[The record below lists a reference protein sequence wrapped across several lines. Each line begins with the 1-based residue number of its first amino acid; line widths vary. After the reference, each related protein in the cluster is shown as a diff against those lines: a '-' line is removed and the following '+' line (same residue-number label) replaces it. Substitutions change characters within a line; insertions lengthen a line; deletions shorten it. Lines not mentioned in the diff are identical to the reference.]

1 MVVSLLT
8 LLLIIFFYFS
18 NKSKLITYGRSLNN
32 RYAERLKVT
41 RESIEGIQEINLYNK
56 KNFFINLFK
65 EHNYRI
71 VGITAILEV
80 KQVLPKYLLEFLA
93 IFFISCSIFFL
104 LESGHLLNEIIPTIG
119 FISAGLT
126 KIIPSISKIFSSFQR
141 YQSSDHVINQLYE
154 EISKFR
160 KVEINKNIEFS
171 FRNKID
177 FKNISFKYENS
188 NIYLKNINFTIK
200 KNTIF
205 GIKGK
210 SGSGKS
216 TCLNLITGF
225 LNPTKGAVLVDGKS
239 IRKNVNNWQK
249 IIAYI
254 PQRVFLID
262 GTLKE
267 NICFGIKENSID
279 YVKLEKALNYS
290 QIKDF
295 IDPNQGGLNKLLGE
309 RGKKISAG
317 QIQRIGLARALYKS
331 PQILIL
337 DESTSALDKNTE
349 NKILQDVS
357 KLKNIMT
364 IIIVS
369 HSEEVLSFCDSTYN
383 LDLKNK

>member
-1 MVVSLLT
+1 
-8 LLLIIFFYFS
+8 
-18 NKSKLITYGRSLNN
+18 
-32 RYAERLKVT
+32 
-41 RESIEGIQEINLYNK
+41 
-56 KNFFINLFK
+56 
-65 EHNYRI
+65 
-71 VGITAILEV
+71 
-80 KQVLPKYLLEFLA
+80 
-93 IFFISCSIFFL
+93 
-104 LESGHLLNEIIPTIG
+104 
-119 FISAGLT
+119 
-126 KIIPSISKIFSSFQR
+126 
-141 YQSSDHVINQLYE
+141 VINQLYE

-337 DESTSALDKNTE
+337 DESTSALDKKTE